1 MHQWMVRDLCW
12 DQWLYLW
19 VDGIYSGL
27 RCDDAKLCALVVIG
41 VNERSEN
48 RVKMAEI
55 MAISGCF
62 WAKHGEIGS
71 KSGN

>member
-1 MHQWMVRDLCW
+1 MHWAGASAN
-12 DQWLYLW
+12 
-19 VDGIYSGL
+19 VDWATKSLLQHEAVELFGAVGNGGVGGN
-27 RCDDAKLCALVVIG
+27 CASM
-41 VNERSEN
+41 SEN

>member
-1 MHQWMVRDLCW
+1 M
-12 DQWLYLW
+12 
-19 VDGIYSGL
+19 
-27 RCDDAKLCALVVIG
+27 
-41 VNERSEN
+41 SEN

>member
-1 MHQWMVRDLCW
+1 M
-12 DQWLYLW
+12 
-19 VDGIYSGL
+19 
-27 RCDDAKLCALVVIG
+27 
-41 VNERSEN
+41 SEN

-55 MAISGCF
+55 MAISGYF